1 MSPTGP
7 TLSRLWVISKSLHN
21 TWYLRAQKDEKAL
34 LSSIKVPVEILNL
47 LQGEDFI
54 FLDFPALFDF
64 API

>member
-1 MSPTGP
+1 MFSYRAYIIPIVGD
-7 TLSRLWVISKSLHN
+7 LEVHN

-34 LSSIKVPVEILNL
+34 LSSIKVPVAILNL